1 MRRVRIHE
9 DWVCPGGCW
18 SFDLVLFAGGSS
30 GTQHAS
36 FSVVS
41 VSESHEDEEF
51 AGSVV
56 VGADDAEDDEE
67 NCTADTSGI
76 SDVKVVSG
84 CGPAPGT

>member
-1 MRRVRIHE
+1 M
-9 DWVCPGGCW
+9 CPGGCW

-36 FSVVS
+36 ISVMS
-41 VSESHEDEEF
+41 VSELHEPTPGNEDEEF
-51 AGSVV
+51 AGGVV
-56 VGADDAEDDEE
+56 VAGAEDAEDDKE